1 MTDKKRMKHAAHHRR
16 MHGVCSVVSVMII
29 KQVSTNKHKGMMI
42 PKYIEQT
49 SPVKNCVLLTLNI
62 LAVMKFQF
70 PLPEKPFTTSSADD
84 GMQNICNTLQHVFT
98 CFLCEDNSFSL
109 DYKE

>member
-49 SPVKNCVLLTLNI
+49 SPVKNCVL
-62 LAVMKFQF
+62 
-70 PLPEKPFTTSSADD
+70 
-84 GMQNICNTLQHVFT
+84 
-98 CFLCEDNSFSL
+98 
-109 DYKE
+109 